1 MCVKER
7 GRVCVCDRELNS
19 LHWAN
24 CSFQLSALKK
34 QKVLMRVL
42 VFLKL

>member
-7 GRVCVCDRELNS
+7 GRVCVCDREVNS

-24 CSFQLSALKK
+24 CSFQLSKSFDESIGIS
-34 QKVLMRVL
+34 QILMHI
-42 VFLKL
+42 